1 MRFCVFRP
9 AMAGTVFAFVLLS
22 TPPVLAQLYGG
33 SSRTTGAATS
43 PAPQRSKGKNT
54 LRVKCV
60 DQAGNP
66 LKGIKV
72 EAENRITE
80 KKKNKKCN
88 AAGVALF
95 EKLDSGVYEL
105 VARQKGFEPSLY
117 DFVLLEG
124 GSQESVTLVFK
135 PGDKDKP
142 LYFEEEGA
150 ALRQQA
156 QQQLNQG
163 FQLLEAGKFA
173 EGEELL
179 KASIANDPS
188 DPRAY
193 YYLGS
198 GHLRQ
203 DQWDEAKKSLERA
216 VLISTAQIQITA
228 SDFEGQ
234 SNPYETFYQQ
244 SSKLLDDLAPSRLS
258 SEANAALEAKN
269 LEVAIAKLQE
279 LVTLRPDNADS
290 LYTLAVAQGNAELYQ
305 EAIQSV
311 DNALQL
317 KPDDKS
323 YADLREGLAER
334 QQRAEVMRALA
345 AGDEHFNQGDFAAA
359 LKEYQAGLPLVPES
373 SKPLMWIQIAKTHA
387 QLNQLDEAVQAYRQ
401 AIQMAPDNSEY
412 PEALVSHYL
421 AQEQSREAIEVYAD
435 LFAKRSEP
443 VAEGLFAKGQEF
455 SRKAK
460 PEMAQAAYEKALEV
474 DPEYA
479 EAVYELG
486 MVYFYDVK
494 DNARSREMLT
504 RYLAMG
510 KDAAHVS
517 NAESVLAVMK

>member
-72 EAENRITE
+72 EAQEMVGRKTKR
-80 KKKNKKCN
+80 KKSN
-88 AAGVALF
+88 AAGVAVF

-269 LEVAIAKLQE
+269 FEVAIAKLQE
-279 LVTLRPDNADS
+279 LVALRPDNADS

-305 EAIQSV
+305 EAVQSV

-323 YADLREGLAER
+323 YADLRERLVER
-334 QQRAEVMRALA
+334 QQMAELKLALA
-345 AGDEHFNQGDFAAA
+345 AGDEHFNQGDYAAA
-359 LKEYQAGLPLVPES
+359 LEEYQAGLPLVPES
-373 SKPLMWIQIAKTHA
+373 SKPLVWIQLAKTHV
-387 QLNQLDEAVQAYRQ
+387 QLNQSDEAVQAYRQ
-401 AIQMAPDNSEY
+401 AIQLAPDNPEY
-412 PEALVSHYL
+412 PVLLVAHFV
-421 AQEQSREAIEVYAD
+421 AQEQPREAIEVYVD
-435 LFAKRSEP
+435 LFANKSEP

-455 SRKAK
+455 SGNAK
-460 PEMAQAAYEKALEV
+460 PAFAQAAYEKALEV
-474 DPEYA
+474 DPEYV

-486 MVYFYDVK
+486 MLYFYDLK

-504 RYLAMG
+504 RYLAKG
-510 KDAAHVS
+510 KDAAHLS